1 MAIGQEQATYEAKED
16 WMIEVIRGEVQKV
29 WGNFSKFKIKNVQ
42 YEQNARAN
50 GQTSIDTRA
59 QPSRLG
65 PNWTHDW
72 TIHFEFSELKFT
84 TLWMIHKVD
93 YQLIGIMIIFNS
105 LISK

>member
-59 QPSRLG
+59 QPSKLS
-65 PNWTHDW
+65 P
-72 TIHFEFSELKFT
+72 
-84 TLWMIHKVD
+84 
-93 YQLIGIMIIFNS
+93 
-105 LISK
+105 